1 MTRRAL
7 SAIAALA
14 LTLGG
19 CAIGSSDFACPGYPG
34 KPLCLPTSEIYRL
47 TNGSGLAPAQMS
59 SAQQAD
65 ADEEEPP
72 CCT

>member
-1 MTRRAL
+1 MNRRAVL
-7 SAIAALA
+7 AALCGLA
-14 LTLGG
+14 LGG

-59 SAQQAD
+59 SAEQAD
-65 ADEEEPP
+65 ADEEELP